1 MNLKEVLKTLI
12 VRFHEQKIDLI
23 LSGGLALSTMNIFRF
38 TKDIDFLVFE
48 ESRATIHEIM
58 TDLGYELQDFSSD
71 EIISYLS
78 ASIVPGEKLK

>member
-1 MNLKEVLKTLI
+1 MVQILNLKEVLKTLI
-12 VRFHEQKIDLI
+12 ARFNEQKIDFI

-48 ESRATIHEIM
+48 ESRAAIHEVM

-71 EIISYLS
+71 EIVSYL
-78 ASIVPGEKLK
+78 